1 MKLENLIKRI
11 DGERKVYERGV
22 LHGVLYI
29 TLIRWVYSINPILLL
44 PVIIIGILTK
54 KKVQQFFMIDFTK
67 TLNTLPK

>member
-11 DGERKVYERGV
+11 EGERKVYERGL

-29 TLIRWVYSINPILLL
+29 ALIRWVYSINHFLLI
-44 PVIIIGILTK
+44 PAIIIGILTK